1 MSYINTYGQDIINEI
16 DENKVMTDDLA
27 ERIERI
33 ITAFEE

>member
-1 MSYINTYGQDIINEI
+1 MSYVNTYGQDIIAEI
-16 DENKVMTDDLA
+16 EENRVLTDELA